1 MDSKKFLLGLGLLLV
16 IAFLGCA
23 EQAPTPTPTP
33 TTPVATTPAV
43 KTPVVTT
50 PVVTTPPPATPT
62 PTPVTTPKTTQVS
75 GEPVKVCALF
85 DPRVPVFKGNVE
97 VIKMAVNEINS
108 AGGIKGRKVEFYH
121 EDTQRK
127 VDIAVT
133 AYRKA
138 VLEIGC
144 DVIFFEGV
152 TEETLAVIE
161 EGAKLYNTKPHIFI
175 TSTAAMEQ
183 TLFPLTNY
191 DKYKFVFNALPV
203 GPDHHY
209 GWTKPFFEDAKQY
222 MGVKKV
228 ALFIEDAAW
237 TLCSREGCKYT
248 TSFGTTETKAMKDWI
263 RDDVGLEVVYVSN
276 IAVGEKNFLP
286 LLEMAKSRGAQY
298 IFVRSSWYTDTVTL
312 TKQWASSSARDIPL
326 VLWGGPNHWS
336 VFWNLTGG
344 AALGVITSG
353 AYDAQNIP
361 PISPL
366 TRPFIEKARSLG
378 LSVDISSH
386 NFYSEMYRIKE
397 SMEKVGD
404 PKNID
409 AVIKAMEEL
418 EFKNH
423 TLVPAKF
430 AYFGY
435 KDPRLHSYTG
445 IPMPLPAQF
454 QCNGQAVFIS
464 SPERIK
470 GAGYSDEVV
479 SMMKPEAYKPPAELR
494 KICGS

>member
-1 MDSKKFLLGLGLLLV
+1 MDPKKVVLGLGLVLV

-23 EQAPTPTPTP
+23 EQ
-33 TTPVATTPAV
+33 
-43 KTPVVTT
+43 
-50 PVVTTPPPATPT
+50 PPATPT
-62 PTPVTTPKTTQVS
+62 PTTPPPATTPAITTPPVTTPAATTPVVTTTVTTPTAPPVS
-75 GEPVKVCALF
+75 AEPIRVCALF
-85 DPRVPVFKGNVE
+85 DPRVPVFKGNIE
-97 VIKMAVNEINS
+97 VIKMAVNEIN
-108 AGGIKGRKVEFYH
+108 AGGGIAGRKVEFYH

-138 VLEIGC
+138 ILELKC
-144 DVIFFEGV
+144 DVVFFEGV
-152 TEETLAVIE
+152 TEETLSVID

-183 TLFPLTNY
+183 TLFPLQNY
-191 DKYKFVFNALPV
+191 ERYKFVFNALPA
-203 GPDHHY
+203 GPEHHY

-237 TLCSREGCKYT
+237 TLCSREGCKYVT
-248 TSFGTTETKAMKDWI
+248 PFGTTETKAMKDWI
-263 RDDVGLEVVYVSN
+263 RDEVGLEVVYVAN

-286 LLEMAKSRGAQY
+286 LLEMAKSKGAEY
-298 IFVRSSWYTDTVTL
+298 IFVRSSWYTDVTTL
-312 TKQWASSSARDIPL
+312 VKQWSTSSARDIPI

-336 VFWNLTGG
+336 AFWNITGG
-344 AALGVITSG
+344 AALGVITAG
-353 AYDAQNIP
+353 AYDAPNIP

-366 TRPFIEKARSLG
+366 TRPFVEKARSLG

-386 NFYSEMYRIKE
+386 NFYSEMYRVKE
-397 SMEKVGD
+397 AMEKVGD

-423 TLVPAKF
+423 TLLPPQA
-430 AYFGY
+430 AYLGY

-445 IPMPLPAQF
+445 IPSPVPAQF
-454 QCNGQAVFIS
+454 QCNGQIVYIS

-470 GAGYSDEVV
+470 AAGYSEEVV
-479 SMMKPEAYKPPAELR
+479 SMMHPEAYKPPAELR
-494 KICGS
+494 KICGK

>member
-1 MDSKKFLLGLGLLLV
+1 M
-16 IAFLGCA
+16 
-23 EQAPTPTPTP
+23 T
-33 TTPVATTPAV
+33 
-43 KTPVVTT
+43 
-50 PVVTTPPPATPT
+50 
-62 PTPVTTPKTTQVS
+62 TPVTTPTPPPVS
-75 GEPVKVCALF
+75 AEPVKICALF

-97 VIKMAVNEINS
+97 VIKMAVNEINA
-108 AGGIKGRKVEFYH
+108 AGGIAGRKVEFHH

-138 VLEIGC
+138 VLEVGC

-183 TLFPLTNY
+183 TLFPLRNY
-191 DKYKFVFNALPV
+191 EKYKFVFNALPV
-203 GPDHHY
+203 GPEHHY
-209 GWTKPFFEDAKQY
+209 GWTKPFFEDAKLY

-228 ALFIEDAAW
+228 ALFLEDAAW
-237 TLCSREGCKYT
+237 TLCSREGCKYVT
-248 TSFGTTETKAMKDWI
+248 PFGSTETKAMKDWI
-263 RDDVGLEVVYVSN
+263 RDELELEVVYIVN

-286 LLEMAKSRGAQY
+286 MLEMAKSKGAQY

-312 TKQWASSSARDIPL
+312 VKQWATSSARDIPI

-353 AYDAQNIP
+353 AYDAPNIP
-361 PISPL
+361 PVSPL

-386 NFYSEMYRIKE
+386 VFYSEMYRIKE
-397 SMEKVGD
+397 AMEKVGD

-409 AVIKAMEEL
+409 SVIKAMEDI

-423 TLVPAKF
+423 TLYPPSAV
-430 AYFGY
+430 YFGY

-445 IPMPLPAQF
+445 LPMPFPAQI

-470 GAGYSDEVV
+470 QAGYSEEVV